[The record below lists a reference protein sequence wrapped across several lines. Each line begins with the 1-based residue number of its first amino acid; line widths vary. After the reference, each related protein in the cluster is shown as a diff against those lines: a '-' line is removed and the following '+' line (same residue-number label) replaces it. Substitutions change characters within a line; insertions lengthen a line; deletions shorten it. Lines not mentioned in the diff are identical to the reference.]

1 MIDTHTHLY
10 LNEFSDGGDETVVR
24 AIASGVGHLILPNVD
39 NEGSSFKVSRKHV
52 YGPRPS
58 SHRSG

>member
-24 AIASGVGHLILPNVD
+24 AIASGVGH
-39 NEGSSFKVSRKHV
+39 E
-52 YGPRPS
+52 
-58 SHRSG
+58 